1 MNNPCAAVFEKL
13 KKAVQDYFNEGG
25 QCPKKIRLTFTGA
38 FRKILR
44 ERLTT
49 EELEHV
55 ELESQADDDVAQA
68 VEDVKTL
75 TSARCVLCL
84 ISICLNN
91 IILPY

>member
-25 QCPKKIRLTFTGA
+25 QCSKKIGLTFTGA

-55 ELESQADDDVAQA
+55 ELECQADDDVAQA

-75 TSARCVLCL
+75 TSARCVLL
-84 ISICLNN
+84 LAVVYLMEI
-91 IILPY
+91 